1 MKGKKAR
8 TLLLDALCMLAGSAV
23 YAVEV
28 NAFTAPNNI
37 AAGGITGVATML
49 NYLWGTPIGLVSFLI
64 NVPIVLWA
72 VVDIGYKLVAKTV
85 AAIALTSVMI
95 DLFSRFVPA
104 YHGDPIL
111 VALFAGL
118 LEGLGLSLIFIRGPP
133 PAAATWWPG
142 CWAGGCP
149 TFPWAS

>member
-104 YHGDPIL
+104 
-111 VALFAGL
+111 
-118 LEGLGLSLIFIRGPP
+118 
-133 PAAATWWPG
+133 
-142 CWAGGCP
+142 
-149 TFPWAS
+149 

>member
-118 LEGLGLSLIFIRGPP
+118 LEGLGLSLIFIRG
-133 PAAATWWPG
+133 ATT
-142 CWAGGCP
+142 GGSDLV
-149 TFPWAS
+149 ARL

>member
-1 MKGKKAR
+1 M
-8 TLLLDALCMLAGSAV
+8 
-23 YAVEV
+23 
-28 NAFTAPNNI
+28 
-37 AAGGITGVATML
+37 
-49 NYLWGTPIGLVSFLI
+49 GTPIGLVSFLI

-95 DLFSRFVPA
+95 DLFSRFVPT

-111 VALFAGL
+111 VALFAACWRAWAFPSSSSGGPTTGGSDLVARL
-118 LEGLGLSLIFIRGPP
+118 LG
-133 PAAATWWPG
+133 
-142 CWAGGCP
+142 GGCP

>member
-49 NYLWGTPIGLVSFLI
+49 N
-64 NVPIVLWA
+64 
-72 VVDIGYKLVAKTV
+72 
-85 AAIALTSVMI
+85 
-95 DLFSRFVPA
+95 
-104 YHGDPIL
+104 
-111 VALFAGL
+111 
-118 LEGLGLSLIFIRGPP
+118 
-133 PAAATWWPG
+133 
-142 CWAGGCP
+142 
-149 TFPWAS
+149 

>member
-1 MKGKKAR
+1 M
-8 TLLLDALCMLAGSAV
+8 
-23 YAVEV
+23 
-28 NAFTAPNNI
+28 
-37 AAGGITGVATML
+37 
-49 NYLWGTPIGLVSFLI
+49 
-64 NVPIVLWA
+64 
-72 VVDIGYKLVAKTV
+72 

-118 LEGLGLSLIFIRGPP
+118 LEGLGLSLIFIRGATTGP
-133 PAAATWWPG
+133 AATWWPG

>member
-49 NYLWGTPIGLVSFLI
+49 NYLWGTPIGLVSFLS

-72 VVDIGYKLVAKTV
+72 VVDITHAGTAE
-85 AAIALTSVMI
+85 
-95 DLFSRFVPA
+95 
-104 YHGDPIL
+104 DPI
-111 VALFAGL
+111 
-118 LEGLGLSLIFIRGPP
+118 
-133 PAAATWWPG
+133 PAARGMEYEYGKIYLDPEDGKRYLCKRTGEAE
-142 CWAGGCP
+142 GGKITLHYLP
-149 TFPWAS
+149 HELIGQYFEEVTA